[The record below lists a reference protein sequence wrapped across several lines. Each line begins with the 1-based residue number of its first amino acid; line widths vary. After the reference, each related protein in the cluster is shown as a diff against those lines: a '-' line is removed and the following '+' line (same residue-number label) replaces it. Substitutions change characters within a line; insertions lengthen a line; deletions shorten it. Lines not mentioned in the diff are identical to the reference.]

1 VLRKE
6 GQGALPGAGA
16 PDKSPDHHMSDRDL
30 DRLVRFRPKLIDELN
45 GIDGLS
51 EIAAEDSQPV
61 QLDQQSVGRLSRMDA
76 IQRQAMAAETKRRR
90 QRRRLQI
97 LQALRRMDENEF
109 GYCTNCG
116 EVIPDGRL
124 DVDAA
129 FHLCVIC
136 ADAAF

>member
-1 VLRKE
+1 
-6 GQGALPGAGA
+6 
-16 PDKSPDHHMSDRDL
+16 MSESDDDRS
-30 DRLVRFRPKLIDELN
+30 VRFRPKLIDELN
-45 GIDGLS
+45 GIDGLT
-51 EIAAEDSQPV
+51 EMAAGDSRPV
-61 QLDQQSVGRLSRMDA
+61 QLDQQSVGRLARMDA
-76 IQRQAMAAETKRRR
+76 MQRQAMAAETKRRR

-116 EVIPDGRL
+116 GAIPDGRL

-129 FHLCVIC
+129 FHLCVTC

>member
-1 VLRKE
+1 
-6 GQGALPGAGA
+6 
-16 PDKSPDHHMSDRDL
+16 
-30 DRLVRFRPKLIDELN
+30 
-45 GIDGLS
+45 
-51 EIAAEDSQPV
+51 
-61 QLDQQSVGRLSRMDA
+61 
-76 IQRQAMAAETKRRR
+76 
-90 QRRRLQI
+90 
-97 LQALRRMDENEF
+97 MDENEF